1 MIVAFDRE
9 ALVGFV
15 MITSKGKGLFKES
28 LLSNFRDVLT
38 FMLQASPVGC
48 LKAAWI
54 KIASG
59 TTEIPTV
66 PKLVYIA
73 VDERFRGCGYGA
85 TLIDAAEA
93 WFRQEGIGYYELD
106 VHARNP
112 SALSLYLAKGMQI
125 KRSYV
130 KDRLQCMSW
139 VRPFN
144 SAEAKPVFLAVTILF
159 RGCVSHP
166 APLLL
171 DAPSCPIE
179 HWGEMFFVRNQP
191 RPHARL
197 VAPGNHFKRSRHSNS
212 RDR

>member
-9 ALVGFV
+9 ELVGFV

-106 VHARNP
+106 VHAP
-112 SALSLYLAKGMQI
+112 EPVGVEPLSRQRDADQAVLR
-125 KRSYV
+125 KRS
-130 KDRLQCMSW
+130 
-139 VRPFN
+139 
-144 SAEAKPVFLAVTILF
+144 LANACL
-159 RGCVSHP
+159 G
-166 APLLL
+166 
-171 DAPSCPIE
+171 
-179 HWGEMFFVRNQP
+179 
-191 RPHARL
+191 
-197 VAPGNHFKRSRHSNS
+197 
-212 RDR
+212 